1 MPIKILINTKAMFE
15 KYPILLFY
23 FAKVRILSTK
33 KYNKSI
39 TNVYGRCDSLAAS
52 VYICSIKNRL
62 LVTINYM
69 KKIILFIALTLFF
82 PSCISTKL
90 TIQNIDDNAPLR
102 NSPETILLLLR
113 NTAKT

>member
-39 TNVYGRCDSLAAS
+39 TNVYGRCDSLPP
-52 VYICSIKNRL
+52 
-62 LVTINYM
+62 
-69 KKIILFIALTLFF
+69 LFIFVV
-82 PSCISTKL
+82 
-90 TIQNIDDNAPLR
+90 
-102 NSPETILLLLR
+102 
-113 NTAKT
+113 